1 MRHAAG
7 RARFRARRAH
17 GRAGP
22 HGPCPMSTARPRPT
36 ARASG
41 RGPRTRRPRGL
52 RAEGGLSLVQDETRR
67 CSEAQS
73 YGRCHGAEQRD
84 TIAPTHD
91 ARRLRRAACPQYS
104 RAVRAVV
111 TVNRPVSCARTHDMQ
126 LEHTPKCGWRA
137 YACTAHA
144 HGVRRLFVGVF
155 AHVCRAGGRS
165 AKASIRR
172 NVTAVPSSPSPDS
185 KTSRHHLCQGAA
197 PTAVTAAWRTAG
209 LSARSARW
217 VR

>member
-1 MRHAAG
+1 
-7 RARFRARRAH
+7 
-17 GRAGP
+17 
-22 HGPCPMSTARPRPT
+22 MSTARPRPT
-36 ARASG
+36 ARGSG
-41 RGPRTRRPRGL
+41 RGPRTRRRRGL
-52 RAEGGLSLVQDETRR
+52 RVEGGLSLVQDETRR

-91 ARRLRRAACPQYS
+91 ARRLRTAACPQYS

-111 TVNRPVSCARTHDMQ
+111 TVNRPVALVRALTTCSWSTRPSAGGAHTLAR
-126 LEHTPKCGWRA
+126 HTS
-137 YACTAHA
+137 
-144 HGVRRLFVGVF
+144 HGVRRLFVGGF